1 MIEHKGVINLMDAM
15 TKVHQLEKYQNVGVY
30 SNYVFDAFVYEIFP
44 SLCNGNTLWL
54 YSNDLRT
61 SVNDLNAYI
70 KENTVEV
77 SFIPPVLL
85 KEIVDNGTSL
95 QLIHAGGESFPA
107 LEKNIENITL
117 INEYGPTEG
126 TVCATLHHYKED
138 KNPLNIG
145 KAIANTS
152 LYILDN
158 QYRPVPTGAV
168 GELYIGGAGIA
179 RGYLNR
185 PELTEERFMANPF
198 QTGDQKE
205 RGENSRL
212 YKTGDLVRR
221 LASGDLEYMGRND
234 FQVKIRGHRIELGE
248 IENTVLNY
256 EGVRQ
261 AAVLVKENKG
271 GIKYLVGYYVSD
283 PVIDPQQ
290 LSEFLMESL
299 PDYMIPNIFVHLD
312 RLPLTINGKLD
323 RRQLPEPEF
332 TGISEYA
339 APVNELQRQ
348 LAEIYAEVL
357 EIDSERISIHD
368 DFFRLGGNSI
378 MVIKLISRI
387 RALLDVQ
394 IKIID
399 IFKERTIHKLSVI
412 LGSYGK
418 EYKTVSTL
426 GGINNKPNIFL
437 IHPGNGGSE
446 VYQSLAEQLKSDYD
460 CYGVDSY
467 NLYHEEKIDNLS
479 RLANYYLEHM
489 NIIQE
494 QTQQE
499 EYILLGW
506 SLGGNIA
513 LEIASELEK
522 RGHQKIKVYLLD
534 TILYASDQTLID
546 FLSFPTDEELSNR
559 LEVPIGD
566 GHFIATKNFMSAEF
580 MIAKEPISNN
590 LNFTQVVLLKAMQ
603 SGETFNESFNNH
615 IKNSMYNNIDSIVD
629 NRDLLSVYP
638 IEASH
643 QMILEKEEQIL
654 DIINQTVGK

>member
-1 MIEHKGVINLMDAM
+1 M
-15 TKVHQLEKYQNVGVY
+15 
-30 SNYVFDAFVYEIFP
+30 
-44 SLCNGNTLWL
+44 
-54 YSNDLRT
+54 
-61 SVNDLNAYI
+61 
-70 KENTVEV
+70 
-77 SFIPPVLL
+77 
-85 KEIVDNGTSL
+85 
-95 QLIHAGGESFPA
+95 
-107 LEKNIENITL
+107 
-117 INEYGPTEG
+117 
-126 TVCATLHHYKED
+126 
-138 KNPLNIG
+138 
-145 KAIANTS
+145 
-152 LYILDN
+152 
-158 QYRPVPTGAV
+158 
-168 GELYIGGAGIA
+168 
-179 RGYLNR
+179 
-185 PELTEERFMANPF
+185 
-198 QTGDQKE
+198 
-205 RGENSRL
+205 
-212 YKTGDLVRR
+212 
-221 LASGDLEYMGRND
+221 
-234 FQVKIRGHRIELGE
+234 
-248 IENTVLNY
+248 
-256 EGVRQ
+256 
-261 AAVLVKENKG
+261 
-271 GIKYLVGYYVSD
+271 
-283 PVIDPQQ
+283 
-290 LSEFLMESL
+290 
-299 PDYMIPNIFVHLD
+299 
-312 RLPLTINGKLD
+312 
-323 RRQLPEPEF
+323 
-332 TGISEYA
+332 
-339 APVNELQRQ
+339 
-348 LAEIYAEVL
+348 
-357 EIDSERISIHD
+357 
-368 DFFRLGGNSI
+368 
-378 MVIKLISRI
+378 
-387 RALLDVQ
+387 
-394 IKIID
+394 
-399 IFKERTIHKLSVI
+399 I